1 MQASDEELV
10 RGVYG
15 GDHQAFAALFR
26 RYQADV
32 QHHLARILRDT
43 ATADDLTQEAFL
55 RLWHRAGQ
63 WKGEGPFRP
72 WLLRIATNLALNH
85 LRALRRRRETP
96 VPSAAPLDEDDEDS
110 LVPGW
115 MVDASAVQPDDALI
129 DAERYARLRSIIGE
143 LSAEKQEVLRMV
155 YDAHME
161 TREVAAQ
168 LGIPEGTV
176 KSRMHH
182 ARRHIARS
190 WQQLQAQ
197 WEDD

>member
-1 MQASDEELV
+1 MQPSDEELV
-10 RGVYG
+10 SGVYG
-15 GDHQAFAALFR
+15 GDHEAFAALYR

-32 QHHLARILRDT
+32 QHHLARIIRD
-43 ATADDLTQEAFL
+43 AAAAEDLTQEAFL

-96 VPSAAPLDEDDEDS
+96 IPSRTPLDEDDEDG

-115 MVDASAVQPDDALI
+115 MVDASAVRPDDALI
-129 DAERYARLRSIIGE
+129 DAERRARVRRIIDALPAG
-143 LSAEKQEVLRMV
+143 KQEVLRMV

-190 WQQLQAQ
+190 WQQLEAE